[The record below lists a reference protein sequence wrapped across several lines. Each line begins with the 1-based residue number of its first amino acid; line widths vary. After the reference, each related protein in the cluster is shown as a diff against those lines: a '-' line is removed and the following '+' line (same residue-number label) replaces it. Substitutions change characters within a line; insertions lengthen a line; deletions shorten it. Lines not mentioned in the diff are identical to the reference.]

1 MKVYGLLDCK
11 DRNRQNDMTG
21 ASVLTSHDMTKRVFG
36 SFLIC
41 GFVVRIWHKIHFLM
55 AQLKSFQTLVL
66 ADKRKQWSKQF
77 HWNPP
82 NIGQKMPALLER
94 PKMTKT
100 MYQALKRHIMR
111 ERERKK
117 QGNNLN
123 LLSERWFC
131 VFGQASLSKQCRLI
145 DWGCCLIKVYTV
157 CLLSCFF
164 WRHYCIRIQL
174 CVHCSNF
181 MIITAIFWL
190 SKFFEL
196 RYSDLS
202 CLVKK
207 PTKWH
212 VHPAKTQ
219 ISLGIHPVWSESSLS
234 AWRKLWSLASHWAH
248 SKDSDQTGRMPRLI
262 WGFAGR
268 VCHFVGFVTK
278 HLTCLLFLLHQK
290 RKGAPWEEDYVV
302 HNRQWK
308 QLYKPAKLAF
318 NLKIQY

>member
-1 MKVYGLLDCK
+1 MWLYHRVMSPNNAVSSGVSLSVPLLFTYDI
-11 DRNRQNDMTG
+11 QNT
-21 ASVLTSHDMTKRVFG
+21 
-36 SFLIC
+36 
-41 GFVVRIWHKIHFLM
+41 FLM
-55 AQLKSFQTLVL
+55 AQLKSFQILVL

-77 HWNPP
+77 YWNPP

-131 VFGQASLSKQCRLI
+131 VFGQACLSKQCRLI
-145 DWGCCLIKVYTV
+145 DWGCSLIKVYTV

-174 CVHCSNF
+174 RVHCSNF

-219 ISLGIHPVWSESSLS
+219 ISLGIRPVWSESSLS

-268 VCHFVGFVTK
+268 IYHFVGFCHEAS
-278 HLTCLLFLLHQK
+278 HLFVVPITSKAK
-290 RKGAPWEEDYVV
+290 RSSLRG
-302 HNRQWK
+302 R
-308 QLYKPAKLAF
+308 LCSS
-318 NLKIQY
+318 